1 MRTPIRDQLGLN
13 DPEFQSSE
21 ATRREMRLREA
32 AEKDNLRSG
41 LASLPAPTNEYQIMV
56 PEVSL
61 PDCTPHLKVA
71 VIITRP

>member
-61 PDCTPHLKVA
+61 PNCTLIPTL
-71 VIITRP
+71 R